1 MIDRRPTSTHQPPP
15 RPHSSYVQGDFGAA
29 WALSPLNKQAT
40 TEARVVDNGAVNK
53 TMIGLQQDMIREMR
67 TRTMENRPYDEN
79 LTCPTC
85 GKRHREGELQKFQQ
99 HVGKC
104 DGGFK

>member
-1 MIDRRPTSTHQPPP
+1 MIDRRPTSTHQPPH

-29 WALSPLNKQAT
+29 WTLSYPEPHKKQDL
-40 TEARVVDNGAVNK
+40 ELLK
-53 TMIGLQQDMIREMR
+53 TGQRTGPSKLQQDMIREMR